1 MGDIGSGERHQTA
14 NAFLSVDRQ
23 CVDEIEQEHMVAVED
38 VDEVVFGYL
47 EYAYAIDG
55 LGSEGVAGGF
65 AKQKVGRNHSRT
77 GKCLAYGEA
86 SVGVLDC

>member
-1 MGDIGSGERHQTA
+1 
-14 NAFLSVDRQ
+14 
-23 CVDEIEQEHMVAVED
+23 MVAVED

-47 EYAYAIDG
+47 EYAYAGDG
-55 LGSEGVAGGF
+55 LGGEWVAGSF